1 MAWAQV
7 KGYVR
12 DHNCRFTLTEV
23 ERLVNEGFGCVT
35 PERWN
40 KLVDHVQQKV
50 KDHYWGHDGL
60 YETMIDPFIINME
73 DSSDGSSSSW
83 EDTSSEDSCS
93 GGE

>member
-1 MAWAQV
+1 M
-7 KGYVR
+7 
-12 DHNCRFTLTEV
+12 
-23 ERLVNEGFGCVT
+23 T

-50 KDHYWGHDGL
+50 EDHYWEHDGL
-60 YETMIDPFIINME
+60 DETMIDPFIINTE

-83 EDTSSEDSCS
+83 EDTSSEDSGS